1 MKKRYG
7 FFTFFFFVFTAILNS
22 QNYIYTE
29 RTDLRRYDNSKYV
42 GLVSREVSAFICPSL
57 KEDYSLYNGN
67 FFIKQ
72 QTKRA
77 ANDVNKG
84 INDNIDSVF
93 KIYKDGK
100 FEMLEDNGYPSLRN
114 FPSITKNDFVK
125 GDSWSSYSQR
135 AVDPLEKGLFTK
147 IPLYV
152 QYTYTNDLIFH
163 NEECMELHAVWAT
176 RYGNTAP
183 SVYFDP
189 EGDSELEKAL
199 GKHDAKIY
207 LSKKTGYALLV
218 SDRVDETFFY
228 KDGKSVNFKGT
239 ISIFTEYPPA
249 INEDEINPYLQ
260 ELAEEN
266 IAYEKTEKGRRLSIQ
281 NLQFEPDSAKLL
293 RGEEERINK
302 IANLLKKLPAKTQ
315 FLIEGHTAR
324 VGSEEGEYEL
334 SLERAYAIAGALI
347 QKGIAA
353 ERIICKGYGGALPLA
368 SNENE
373 EGRAKNRRVEITILE

>member
-7 FFTFFFFVFTAILNS
+7 FFTFFFFVFTALLSS

-57 KEDYSLYNGN
+57 KENYFLYNGN

-147 IPLYV
+147 MPLYV
-152 QYTYTNDLIFH
+152 QYTY
-163 NEECMELHAVWAT
+163 A
-176 RYGNTAP
+176 
-183 SVYFDP
+183 
-189 EGDSELEKAL
+189 
-199 GKHDAKIY
+199 
-207 LSKKTGYALLV
+207 
-218 SDRVDETFFY
+218 
-228 KDGKSVNFKGT
+228 
-239 ISIFTEYPPA
+239 
-249 INEDEINPYLQ
+249 
-260 ELAEEN
+260 
-266 IAYEKTEKGRRLSIQ
+266 
-281 NLQFEPDSAKLL
+281 
-293 RGEEERINK
+293 
-302 IANLLKKLPAKTQ
+302 
-315 FLIEGHTAR
+315 
-324 VGSEEGEYEL
+324 
-334 SLERAYAIAGALI
+334 
-347 QKGIAA
+347 
-353 ERIICKGYGGALPLA
+353 
-368 SNENE
+368 
-373 EGRAKNRRVEITILE
+373 